1 MADQVKYPGRL
12 ISIDGSR
19 GKDVA
24 AAARDAAEGLKHAGV
39 ECAISRW
46 DASGLFTDLAAG
58 GRGDRNISIRTLS
71 LVFAADLAFRLRWEI
86 RPVLEA
92 GGVVIAAP
100 YVDTAIAFAAACGL
114 DEEWVRLLM
123 RFAPPADFRGRARER
138 KIDRPWKQRIDRGYA
153 EYGALLLEA
162 AAPKR
167 VSKAAR
173 RRMVASLEEARGKR
187 ILHLTAKGMGAMTK
201 ALTGSRPDGSRRS
214 VSRPRNGRK

>member
-1 MADQVKYPGRL
+1 MADPGKYSGRL

-19 GKDVA
+19 GRDVTRAADDA
-24 AAARDAAEGLKHAGV
+24 AAVLKRGGV

-58 GRGDRNISIRTLS
+58 GGDRHISIRTLS

-100 YVDTAIAFAAACGL
+100 YVDTAVAFGAAFGL
-114 DEEWVRLLM
+114 DEEWLTALM
-123 RFAPPADFRGRARER
+123 RFAQPADFRGRAPER
-138 KIDRPWKQRIDRGYA
+138 KVHRPLRQRIDRGYA
-153 EYGALLLEA
+153 EFGALMLDA

-173 RRMVASLEEARGKR
+173 RRMIASLEEAGGRR
-187 ILHLTAKGMGAMTK
+187 VVHLTGKGIAALAK
-201 ALTGSRPDGSRRS
+201 ALTGSRRAAARRS
-214 VSRPRNGRK
+214 PAQPRSART

>member
-19 GKDVA
+19 GKDVT
-24 AAARDAAEGLKHAGV
+24 AAARDAAEAFKHAGV

-58 GRGDRNISIRTLS
+58 GDRNVSIRTLS

-100 YVDTAIAFAAACGL
+100 YVDTATAFGTACGL
-114 DEEWVRLLM
+114 DEEWLRLLM
-123 RFAPPADFRGRARER
+123 RFAPPADFRGRAPER
-138 KIDRPWKQRIDRGYA
+138 KIDRPWKQRTDRGYP
-153 EYGALLLEA
+153 EYGALMLDA
-162 AAPKR
+162 ASPKR

-173 RRMVASLEEARGKR
+173 RRMMASLEESRGKR
-187 ILHLTAKGMGAMTK
+187 IFDLTTKGLGAMTK
-201 ALTGSRPDGSRRS
+201 ALTGSRQDASRRS

>member
-1 MADQVKYPGRL
+1 MAEQVKYPGRL

-19 GKDVA
+19 GKDVTRAALA
-24 AAARDAAEGLKHAGV
+24 AAAALKRAGV

-58 GRGDRNISIRTLS
+58 GEDRNISIRTLS

-100 YVDTAIAFAAACGL
+100 YVDTAVAFGASFGL
-114 DEEWVRLLM
+114 DDEWLRLLM
-123 RFAPPADFRGRARER
+123 RFAHPADFRGRAQER
-138 KIDRPWKQRIDRGYA
+138 KIDRPLKRSTDRGYT
-153 EYGALLLEA
+153 EFGMMMLEA

-173 RRMVASLEEARGKR
+173 GRMMASLEQARGR
-187 ILHLTAKGMGAMTK
+187 HIFHLTAKGLGALAK
-201 ALTGSRPDGSRRS
+201 SLTGSRPAGARRS
-214 VSRPRNGRK
+214 PARPRNGRT